1 MKSKVNEQG
10 MVLISIVYQLLDR
23 DSDISNL
30 NPYVQEYI
38 QGLVDELNEFDID
51 EQDMVYFYADTFFNK
66 INNFNGTGVLH

>member
-1 MKSKVNEQG
+1 MKSRVDEQG
-10 MVLISIVYQLLDR
+10 MVLISIVYQLLDK

-38 QGLVDELNEFDID
+38 QGLVDELNEFDTD

-66 INNFNGTGVLH
+66 INNFNETGVLH

>member
-66 INNFNGTGVLH
+66 INNFNDTGVLH

>member
-1 MKSKVNEQG
+1 MKSRVDEQG
-10 MVLISIVYQLLDR
+10 MVLISIIYQLLDK

-38 QGLVDELNEFDID
+38 QGLVDELNEFDTD

-66 INNFNGTGVLH
+66 INNFNETGVLH

>member
-10 MVLISIVYQLLDR
+10 MVLISIVYQLLDK